1 MNPLPGRVA
10 GEAGMVV
17 PAIEDADIAWV
28 CEVLG
33 LPETAFSGEQ
43 GTDPRRAAIQS
54 MEAID
59 IEACPGSG
67 KTTLLVA
74 KLAILA
80 RKWTECRRGLCVLSH
95 TNVARREIESRLGNT
110 AAGQRLLG
118 YPHFIGTI
126 HGFVN
131 EFLALPWLRSL
142 DYPIEMI
149 DDEVALNRRWRKL
162 SVANRTALQR
172 DKRHGPHLL
181 RICDAGFNLGE
192 IPWGKGVLG
201 EEAAIY
207 RAMRA
212 ACKESA
218 QEGYFCHD
226 EMFVFAHDMMDKM
239 PGMTASLRMRFPYLF
254 IDEVQDNS
262 APQSTLL
269 HRVFMDGDG
278 SVTRQRLGDANQ
290 AIYQFAGQV
299 EDAGP
304 DAFPDA
310 AIRADVPN
318 SFRFDQ
324 SIADLADPLGVE
336 PQGLQGLREPAGHG
350 SHAILLFDDES
361 IGFVLERYA
370 AYLIDVFTEEER
382 RDGIFTA
389 VGAVH
394 RPGGDDKVPRSVEHY
409 WSAYDHEIS
418 RANPQPK
425 SFVQH
430 ISAGHRLAQ
439 RSGETHALVDLVAGG
454 LLRLTRLAKPD
465 LKLSQRNRRHRYIL
479 ELLKENAEVKRIYL
493 DLVRQLCVDRAPLTK
508 AGWDDNWRD
517 TVAGIAAAITGPE
530 IEATAVDEFLAW
542 DDAGDPADDG
552 AGLGRSDN
560 IFRYPADNP
569 AVEVRV
575 GSIHSVKGETHMAT
589 LVLDTFYKTHH
600 LRALKAWLTGAK
612 AGGDGESAATQS
624 RLRLHYVAMS
634 RPSHLLCL
642 AMRENALNAADT
654 KKIVARGW
662 RVGRVTDAG
671 VNWQEP
677 DAA

>member
-1 MNPLPGRVA
+1 MPQPAKMKGDA
-10 GEAGMVV
+10 GVDV
-17 PAIEDADIAWV
+17 PVIEDADISWV
-28 CEVLG
+28 CDLLG
-33 LPETAFSGEQ
+33 LPATAFSGED
-43 GTDPRRAAIQS
+43 GTDPRLPVIRS
-54 MEAID
+54 MSTLD

-80 RKWTECRRGLCVLSH
+80 RKWTETRCGLCVLSH

-142 DYPIEMI
+142 RYPIEMI
-149 DDEVALNRRWRKL
+149 DDEVVLNRRWRKL

-172 DKRHGPHLL
+172 NNRHGPHLL
-181 RICDAGFNLGE
+181 RICDAGFRLGE

-201 EEAAIY
+201 EDAAIY

-212 ACKESA
+212 VCEESV

-226 EMFVFAHDMMDKM
+226 EMFVFAHDLIDKM
-239 PGMTASLRMRFPYLF
+239 PEITASLRMRFPYLF

-262 APQSTLL
+262 ALQSILL
-269 HRVFMDGDG
+269 HRVFMDGYG
-278 SVTRQRLGDANQ
+278 PVTRQRLGDANQ
-290 AIYQFAGQV
+290 AIYQYAGQI
-299 EDAGP
+299 EDAGL

-310 AIRADVPN
+310 VIRTDIPN

-324 SIADLADPLGVE
+324 SIADLADPLAVG
-336 PQGLQGLREPAGHG
+336 PQGLRGLKEPAGPG
-350 SHAILLFDDES
+350 SHAILLFNDET
-361 IGFVLERYA
+361 IGFVLERYSA
-370 AYLIDVFTEEER
+370 ILMDVFTEGEL
-382 RDGIFTA
+382 RDSIFTA
-389 VGAVH
+389 IGAVH
-394 RPGGDDKVPRSVEHY
+394 RPSGDGNVPRSVNHY
-409 WSAYDHEIS
+409 WAPYDHEIS
-418 RANPQPK
+418 RADPQPK

-439 RSGETHALVDLVAGG
+439 TSGEAHALVELMAGG
-454 LLRLTRLAKPD
+454 LLRLIKLAKPS
-465 LKLSQRNRRHRYIL
+465 LELSQRKRRHRYVL
-479 ELLKENAEVKRIYL
+479 ELLEERAEAKQNYL
-493 DLVRQLCVDRAPLTK
+493 NLVRVLGVDRAPLTK
-508 AGWDDNWRD
+508 ADWDDNWRD
-517 TVAGIAAAITGPE
+517 TVAGIASAITGPE
-530 IEATAVDEFLAW
+530 TEAAAVDEFLAW

-552 AGLGRSDN
+552 AGQGRSDN

-569 AVEVRV
+569 ALAVRV
-575 GSIHSVKGETHMAT
+575 GSVHSVKGETHTAT
-589 LVLDTFYKTHH
+589 LVLDTFYYTHH
-600 LRALKAWLTGAK
+600 LKALKAWLTGAK
-612 AGGDGESAATQS
+612 VGGNGETTAIQS

-642 AMRENALNAADT
+642 AMREDALNATDI

-671 VNWQEP
+671 VEWQEP
-677 DAA
+677 DAE